1 MRPAAALD
9 DTWGVDSA
17 GSVATLLVTASL
29 TWGACGGNAAQPD
42 GSAGSGGVA
51 GHGAA
56 ASDGGAG
63 AGGGDAGSWTPVTK
77 LAMVFSE
84 GGGDFT
90 SPQWVRAAADGSIY
104 IAGPVNTNVTFYG
117 RDRGNVHM
125 LTTAS
130 GAFLLKLDPAGQL
143 LWAQGYAQGVFEDAY
158 NWLKPAL
165 APDGS
170 VFRAGPHGP
179 IHGDTPYVERIG
191 PDGQRLWVFELTMG
205 APFLKAVA
213 VTPQGDALVV
223 GRIRYGDDID
233 LGPTTTLAT
242 AAGQMIFKLSGAT
255 GELLWSRA
263 TTDPEWMFPLDLAV
277 DADGSPIVD
286 GWNASAQDPTLQ
298 GFTESFL
305 RLTPGGDRGA
315 GSWVRTFPAGTAVS
329 PWTLAPPP
337 VTGAAARIIA
347 VSRTNG
353 VSELD
358 TFDAATGAPTGPGIA
373 LAYLPY
379 TLAATAD
386 AIASFAADGS
396 MGIDRWNAGGQH
408 VGTVNLPR
416 LLPEALAFDGAG
428 ALYVTFDTALTA
440 GEQIAL
446 GPGPGAPTFQAPTPA
461 VDNYFTLLVLAPWP

>member
-1 MRPAAALD
+1 MRRATLD
-9 DTWGVDSA
+9 DVGPAVPGDGLLHPLVIGA
-17 GSVATLLVTASL
+17 VATLLVNASL

-42 GSAGSGGVA
+42 GSAGSGGGA
-51 GHGAA
+51 GHDAA
-56 ASDGGAG
+56 VSDGAG

-104 IAGPVNTNVTFYG
+104 VAGPVNTNVTFYG

-130 GAFLLKLDPAGQL
+130 GAFLLKLDGRALSSGRRL
-143 LWAQGYAQGVFEDAY
+143 RSKCIRDAY
-158 NWLKPAL
+158 NWLKP
-165 APDGS
+165 
-170 VFRAGPHGP
+170 RAGPGWLRVPGGPHGP

-191 PDGQRLWVFELTMG
+191 PDGQRLWAFELTMG

-213 VTPQGDALVV
+213 VTPQGDAIVV

-255 GELLWSRA
+255 GQLLWSRA

-277 DADGSPIVD
+277 DDDGSPIVD

-305 RLTPGGDRGA
+305 RLTPAGDRAA

-329 PWTLAPPP
+329 PWTLAPSP
-337 VTGAAARIIA
+337 VTGAAARQ
-347 VSRTNG
+347 ST
-353 VSELD
+353 D
-358 TFDAATGAPTGPGIA
+358 P
-373 LAYLPY
+373 
-379 TLAATAD
+379 
-386 AIASFAADGS
+386 
-396 MGIDRWNAGGQH
+396 
-408 VGTVNLPR
+408 
-416 LLPEALAFDGAG
+416 
-428 ALYVTFDTALTA
+428 
-440 GEQIAL
+440 
-446 GPGPGAPTFQAPTPA
+446 
-461 VDNYFTLLVLAPWP
+461 